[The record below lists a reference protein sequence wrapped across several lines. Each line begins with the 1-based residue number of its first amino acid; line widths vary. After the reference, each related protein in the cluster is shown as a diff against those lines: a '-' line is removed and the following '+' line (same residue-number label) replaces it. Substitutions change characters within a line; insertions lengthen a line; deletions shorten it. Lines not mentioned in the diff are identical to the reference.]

1 MIYNSSMLGDLKPL
15 TRDPYPKGKGAKMLN
30 DPWGYAMQCYD
41 AMRDLRD
48 KIGVLQVSN
57 WVDSSP
63 IYIWFDSKPPS
74 MLELYIIAFLI
85 LFTNQKHKNMSL
97 TLFVL

>member
-1 MIYNSSMLGDLKPL
+1 MLGDLKPL

-48 KIGVLQVSN
+48 KIGVLQMPLFKV
-57 WVDSSP
+57 
-63 IYIWFDSKPPS
+63 
-74 MLELYIIAFLI
+74 I
-85 LFTNQKHKNMSL
+85 LAGEVKFRNLHL
-97 TLFVL
+97 DAVEWA